1 MNAIDIAAAGIG
13 LTLMTAIIIGIFFV
27 SAFGFYKMN
36 EKAGEAGWKALIP
49 YYRSYIRFKY
59 SWNTNPFWIFLVATI
74 LFQNLSSIEG
84 YVIVDLISI
93 ALAIVAFVVGLKLDI
108 RTAKSFGKS
117 AIWGVLLYFLPF
129 IVSYILG
136 LGKAQYIGN
145 TTVAAAEE

>member
-1 MNAIDIAAAGIG
+1 MNQ
-13 LTLMTAIIIGIFFV
+13 
-27 SAFGFYKMN
+27 
-36 EKAGEAGWKALIP
+36 KAGEAGWKALIP

-59 SWNTNPFWIFLVATI
+59 SWNTNPFWIFLVSSI
-74 LFQNLSSIEG
+74 LFQNLSNIEG
-84 YVIVDLISI
+84 NTVVSIITSVVGIV
-93 ALAIVAFVVGLKLDI
+93 AIVVGMKLDI

-145 TTVAAAEE
+145 TTKEE